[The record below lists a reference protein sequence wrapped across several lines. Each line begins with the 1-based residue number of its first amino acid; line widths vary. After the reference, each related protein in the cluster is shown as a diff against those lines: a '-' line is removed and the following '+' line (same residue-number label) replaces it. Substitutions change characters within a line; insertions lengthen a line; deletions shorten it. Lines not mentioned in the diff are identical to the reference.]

1 MYISH
6 VGGDTAQSA
15 AVIFYNFFFKRK
27 KERESL
33 ETNLERKFPHQLLFW
48 TPVKSSITTQA
59 TIRKHW
65 KEMCWN
71 DERLSQKMVEKWPI
85 YCPPPFGSLNGF
97 LFSNQ
102 CTASWRTL
110 EGRVSAENRGCD
122 HSRELTCRECDKEGF
137 HVTGPGVLFLWGHR
151 ELQQNMSRSE
161 GGQSAFQCIFPPV
174 NKAAH
179 ERNQYELAVLVKKT
193 KKQL

>member
-1 MYISH
+1 
-6 VGGDTAQSA
+6 
-15 AVIFYNFFFKRK
+15 
-27 KERESL
+27 
-33 ETNLERKFPHQLLFW
+33 
-48 TPVKSSITTQA
+48 
-59 TIRKHW
+59 
-65 KEMCWN
+65 MCWN

-97 LFSNQ
+97 LFNNQ

-161 GGQSAFQCIFPPV
+161 GGQSAFRCIFPPV

-179 ERNQYELAVLVKKT
+179 ERNQYELTVLVKKR
-193 KKQL
+193 KKAALTGARRQCEWSSCGKWVTLTHFKHPNNERYLGSQGDEHSPHKSATFEEW